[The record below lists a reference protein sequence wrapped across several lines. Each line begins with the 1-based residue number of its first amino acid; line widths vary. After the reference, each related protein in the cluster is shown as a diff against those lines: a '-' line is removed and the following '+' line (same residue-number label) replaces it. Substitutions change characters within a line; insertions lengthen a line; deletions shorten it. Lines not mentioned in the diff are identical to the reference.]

1 MKAREE
7 SKSMIWIQK
16 ARDEDKKKQ
25 ETDQKA
31 RDGHRWK
38 QELLIF
44 YHKLLGIK
52 YKKLQ
57 SFQEYIHDMQLIVC
71 FVR

>member
-1 MKAREE
+1 MKVRKE
-7 SKSMIWIQK
+7 SKSKKWIQK

-25 ETDQKA
+25 EIDQKA
-31 RDGHRWK
+31 IDGNRWK

-52 YKKLQ
+52 LKKL
-57 SFQEYIHDMQLIVC
+57 
-71 FVR
+71 